1 MKFEEKKAQEIIEK
15 YNLSDATLKVWKHRG
30 EIPDQYANSEYSR
43 LSMMT
48 DTTEYKKA
56 CAILALPEIHN
67 TMFTLG
73 KKGSDVSRKKD
84 RMTIEEFETFSAEIA
99 EIKKVVFNVLKT
111 ATETTLRAVAQD
123 PRLVGA
129 KIFGSDLYG
138 RIVRSDVDRVLTD
151 AQRKLAQQACASFF
165 KKL

>member
-1 MKFEEKKAQEIIEK
+1 MRELLNTA
-15 YNLSDATLKVWKHRG
+15 
-30 EIPDQYANSEYSR
+30 
-43 LSMMT
+43 
-48 DTTEYKKA
+48 YKKG
-56 CAILALPEIHN
+56 LNVLRLKKQK
-67 TMFTLG
+67 TLNG
-73 KKGSDVSRKKD
+73 EEQI
-84 RMTIEEFETFSAEIA
+84 IEEFETFSAEIA
-99 EIKKVVFNVLKT
+99 EIKKVVFNLLKT